1 MAIEHK
7 LLEKIEAFKDF
18 SEIQL
23 AKVKNLCAEIV
34 FNENDRLFA
43 EGDPA
48 THLWLV
54 IDGRV
59 DLRFELPVKQFAT
72 AEQTVFTVKITPQ
85 KPMTETLGWSCFV
98 SPYRMR
104 LSAYCASP
112 ACRIIRIPK
121 EELLRIFED
130 DPLMGY
136 RFMAYMVTIVGYRF
150 HQFQDVVAT
159 RRFLGYGAKAK
170 S

>member
-7 LLEKIEAFKDF
+7 LLEKIEAFKGF
-18 SEIQL
+18 SESQL

-54 IDGRV
+54 IDGKV
-59 DLRFELPVKQFAT
+59 DLRFEIPVKEFAT
-72 AEQTVFTVKITPQ
+72 AEQTVFTVHVTPQ
-85 KPMTETLGWSCFV
+85 KPLAETLGWSCFV

-104 LSAYCASP
+104 LSAYCDSP
-112 ACRIIRIPK
+112 ACRIILIPK
-121 EELLRIFED
+121 EELLKIFED

-136 RFMAYMVTIVGYRF
+136 RFMLYMITIVGSRF

-159 RRFLGYGAKAK
+159 RRFLCYGAKAK